1 MIYLDYAADTPA
13 SEEALEAFVTA
24 TRAFMANPNA
34 AHALGYAA
42 KEHIHQ
48 QTAHIAQLLGVQPE
62 EIIYTSG
69 ATEANNLAIKG
80 VLEEYKRYGKHV
92 ITTFMEHSSV
102 TGPFSY
108 MQALGYEVDYVRV
121 LSDGT
126 VDLQHLKELLRPD
139 TILVSTAYVD
149 SECGV
154 VQPVSQ
160 IADLVHQMPHCFYH
174 VDATQAVGKVPV
186 DFEKIDLVTFTAHK
200 FNGLHGIGVLIKK
213 VAVHLSPLHHGGLST
228 TAFRSGT
235 PSLALITSLDCA
247 LEAALKAQ
255 AERYQVI
262 AKYNSWLREKLEGY
276 PQVKMNSPQA
286 ASPYILN
293 FSMMGVKA
301 NLFKEA
307 LAKKEIYIATKSAC
321 TSPNTPSRPVMAMT
335 NDRKR
340 AMSMLRLS
348 LSHLTTMEELEQF
361 MAEFNSCYHE
371 FIK

>member
-13 SEEALEAFVTA
+13 SEEVLEAFVTA
-24 TRAFMANPNA
+24 TRAFVANPNA

-42 KEHIHQ
+42 KEHIEQ

-80 VLEEYKRYGKHV
+80 ILEEYKRYGKHV
-92 ITTFMEHSSV
+92 ITTLMEHSSV

-126 VDLQHLKELLRPD
+126 VDLEHLKELLRPD
-139 TILVSTAYVD
+139 TIFVSTAYVD

-154 VQPVSQ
+154 VQPVGQ

-174 VDATQAVGKVPV
+174 VDATQAVGKIPV
-186 DFEKIDLVTFTAHK
+186 HFEKIDLVTLTAHK
-200 FNGLHGIGVLIKK
+200 INGLHGVGVLIKK
-213 VAVHLSPLHHGGLST
+213 AEVQLKPLHHGGLST

-247 LEAALKAQ
+247 LTTALNRQEA
-255 AERYQVI
+255 RYEAVT
-262 AKYNSWLREKLEGY
+262 KLNRWVREKLAAY
-276 PQVKMNSPQA
+276 PQVKMNSPQT

-293 FSMMGVKA
+293 FSIMGVKA

-307 LAKKEIYIATKSAC
+307 LAAKEIYIATKSAC
-321 TSPNTPSRPVMAMT
+321 TSPNTPSRPVLAMT

-348 LSHLTTMEELEQF
+348 LSHLTTVEELEQF
-361 MAEFNSCYHE
+361 MAVFDSCYHE
-371 FIK
+371 FIQ